1 MDDESLLALRFRDL
15 ELPHGTGM
23 VAAHMQRL
31 YRELRSRGIRLRP
44 HYWYAEEWFSPD
56 GVPGIALPFYLAQ
69 PRLMRLERRFMQQ
82 VEGGNSRLL
91 LRILRHETGH
101 VLDTA
106 YGLRDRKDWRA
117 IFGSPQERYPEDYW
131 PRPASRR
138 YVLHLGHWYA
148 QSHPTEDFAET
159 FAVWLQPRARWRREY
174 AGWPA
179 LRKLEYVDALMAEI
193 GTRRP
198 VLRTR
203 RQIEPIETSHVTLGE
218 HYRRKTASYRL
229 DDPRYDR
236 ALRRLFKADDNGRHA
251 AAAGYL
257 RTVGPRIGRRLA
269 REAKLHPYVVEH
281 TMEMLIHRLRNMDLH
296 LRHDRRR
303 AQREFGGLVRRVAV
317 SILKRNRENYAL

>member
-1 MDDESLLALRFRDL
+1 MDDKSLLALRFRDL

-23 VAAHMQRL
+23 VAEHMQRL
-31 YRELRSRGIRLRP
+31 YQELRSRGIRLRP

-82 VEGGNSRLL
+82 VEGGNSRGLS
-91 LRILRHETGH
+91 RILRNETGH

-106 YGLRDRKDWRA
+106 FGLRDRRDWRE
-117 IFGSPQERYPEDYW
+117 IFGSPHERYPEDYW

-203 RQIEPIETSHVTLGE
+203 RQIEPIETSQVTLAE

-236 ALRRLFKADDNGRHA
+236 ALRRLFKADDDGRHA